1 MTTSTLRRARPSLAC
16 WLGAGLLLAPPLVAQ
31 APPAAPGP
39 ALAAPSAV
47 DAQDAADAKVR
58 RRLLHARGGG
68 VLRADSRRV
77 DGHWEYRRA
86 GDKDWT
92 TLPSGIVEST
102 RLESAALDE
111 LHARRA
117 ALGRAS
123 AAGLTG
129 LSEWALGEGLYE
141 EALGL
146 LDDVLAD
153 DPDQPDA
160 LALLHRDDLPF
171 RIPVAAD
178 GSAEDL
184 LRFAGAAPPALREMA
199 VSRLPDQPD
208 QPALRVALQ
217 ERLSDRS
224 SSTRAM
230 AALALRRLSTEQP
243 YAEAE
248 IKELLRRAARDLSPD
263 VRRSAALALRDA
275 HEEGLILPLVTAL
288 GSTSSTARTFAA
300 ESLGTMGYDAAV
312 PALVQR
318 LITLPTAGGSG
329 DFSAPRSSIFV
340 GRQIS
345 YVAGFDVEVA
355 QNAAIGKPLVGVIQ
369 DGASLDVTVMGVS
382 STSYVT
388 ESSTLRASL
397 QKLTGANPGNSV
409 QAWKTWWAQNEA
421 RFAPDAPA
429 TGSGG

>member
-1 MTTSTLRRARPSLAC
+1 MIPTTPRRARPALAC
-16 WLGAGLLLAPPLVAQ
+16 WLGAGLLLAPALVAQ
-31 APPAAPGP
+31 SPAAAPGP
-39 ALAAPSAV
+39 ALAKPSAV
-47 DAQDAADAKVR
+47 DPQDAADAKVR

-77 DGHWEYRRA
+77 DGRWEYRRA

-92 TLPSGIVEST
+92 TLPAGLVESA

-111 LHARRA
+111 LHSKRA
-117 ALGRAS
+117 ALGRATP
-123 AAGLTG
+123 AGLTG
-129 LSEWALGEGLYE
+129 LSEWALGEGLYD

-171 RIPVAAD
+171 RIPVATDA
-178 GSAEDL
+178 SAEEL

-199 VSRLPDQPD
+199 VSRLPAVPD
-208 QPALRVALQ
+208 QPALRTALQ

-224 SSTRAM
+224 ASTRAM
-230 AALALRRLSTEQP
+230 AALALRRLSVAEPYGETEV
-243 YAEAE
+243 
-248 IKELLRRAARDLSPD
+248 KELLRRAARDLSPD

-275 HEEGLILPLVTAL
+275 HESGLILPLVTAL
-288 GSTSSTARTFAA
+288 ESNSSTARTYAA
-300 ESLGTMGYDAAV
+300 EALGTMGYDAAV

-318 LITLPTAGGSG
+318 LVTLPTAGGSG
-329 DFSAPRSSIFV
+329 DYSAPRSSIFV

-345 YVAGFDVEVA
+345 YVAGYDVEVA

-369 DGASLDVTVMGVS
+369 DGATLDVAVMGVS

-388 ESSTLRASL
+388 ESATLRASL

-409 QAWKTWWAQNEA
+409 AAWKSWWAANEA